1 MAGFKVGLIAAIF
14 ASSFSGAAAQTVMDG
29 SDAALVPKVAKA
41 MLAAVTSQ
49 LVDPYSAQFDKLRPW
64 ETDAGSIC
72 GRVNAKNGMGGYAG
86 FQPFRYIIA
95 QDTAYIHANTGC
107 K

>member
-1 MAGFKVGLIAAIF
+1 MAGFRVGVMAATF
-14 ASSFSGAAAQTVMDG
+14 AASFSVVEAQTVMDG
-29 SDAALVPKVAKA
+29 SDAALDPKVAKA
-41 MLAAVTSQ
+41 MIAAVSSQ

-72 GRVNAKNGMGGYAG
+72 GRVNAKNGMGGYVG
-86 FQPFRYIIA
+86 FQPFRYIID
-95 QDTAYIHANTGC
+95 QDTAYVHANTGC